1 MALKHKIEI
10 KHFGESF
17 FFNAYIKVE
26 NLNINKPLKPEPLE
40 PMELAESTG
49 IPEPAELPEN
59 SAGIPEP
66 TELPKNI
73 AGIQEP
79 IKLPKN
85 STCMVMFYKTPACE
99 EQLKVY
105 HYELDFD
112 LSPEAKN
119 PWEQAYSYLKSLPEF
134 EGAKDV

>member
-26 NLNINKPLKPEPLE
+26 NLNINKPLKPEPV
-40 PMELAESTG
+40 ELIESV
-49 IPEPAELPEN
+49 
-59 SAGIPEP
+59 
-66 TELPKNI
+66 
-73 AGIQEP
+73 GIQEP
-79 IKLPKN
+79 IELPKNSTRIQEPIELPKN

-105 HYELDFD
+105 YYELDFD

-119 PWEQAYSYLKSLPEF
+119 PWEQAYNYLKSLPEF
-134 EGAKDV
+134 EGAKDA

>member
-10 KHFGESF
+10 KHLGESF

-40 PMELAESTG
+40 PMELIESG
-49 IPEPAELPEN
+49 IQ
-59 SAGIPEP
+59 EP
-66 TELPKNI
+66 TELPI
-73 AGIQEP
+73 E
-79 IKLPKN
+79 LPKN

-119 PWEQAYSYLKSLPEF
+119 PWEQAYSYLRSLPEF